1 MYYSVKALL
10 SIGKNVSQIARELK
24 IDRKTVRKIKKK
36 VESGEIETP
45 TIKRKSILDPY
56 KDEIIEYLKSG
67 LSAVLIH
74 QKLKEKHSLNVSY
87 SSVKRYIRKLKPG
100 EPFIPLISPP
110 GQEAQV
116 DFGYAGYFYNSRRKK
131 KVKYWIFSMVLSY
144 SRYRYYELVDNQ
156 SIPTFINCHINA
168 FEYFSGAPKAIKI
181 DNLKSGVLHVNFY
194 EPEIQH
200 EYARMLEYYNSSAV
214 ACRVRKPNEKGK
226 VESSIKYIKNNF
238 LKSIRAEG
246 IEDIDTVKEKLLFWQ
261 DNICNAKLH
270 GTTRKIPKDEFLNV
284 EKEKLNRLPDRR
296 YGDIP

>member
-36 VESGEIETP
+36 VENGEIKTP

-116 DFGYAGYFYNSRRKK
+116 DFGYAGYF
-131 KVKYWIFSMVLSY
+131 
-144 SRYRYYELVDNQ
+144 
-156 SIPTFINCHINA
+156 
-168 FEYFSGAPKAIKI
+168 
-181 DNLKSGVLHVNFY
+181 
-194 EPEIQH
+194 
-200 EYARMLEYYNSSAV
+200 
-214 ACRVRKPNEKGK
+214 
-226 VESSIKYIKNNF
+226 
-238 LKSIRAEG
+238 
-246 IEDIDTVKEKLLFWQ
+246 
-261 DNICNAKLH
+261 
-270 GTTRKIPKDEFLNV
+270 
-284 EKEKLNRLPDRR
+284 
-296 YGDIP
+296 